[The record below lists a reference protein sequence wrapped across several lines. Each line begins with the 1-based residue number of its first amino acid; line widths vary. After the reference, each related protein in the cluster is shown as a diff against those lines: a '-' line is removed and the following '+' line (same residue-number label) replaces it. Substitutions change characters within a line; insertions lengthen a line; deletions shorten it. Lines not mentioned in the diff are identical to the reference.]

1 MFGIHRP
8 KQKGNGLK
16 QFKTFVLCLFVGLLT
31 CQMGCAQTSFPSK
44 PIRIWVGYP
53 PGGPVD
59 VLARI
64 YGPRLSKNLGQ
75 PVVVENK
82 PGASGAMA
90 ADQMLRSPADGHS
103 LLLAPVTIAI
113 IPNLLNKLPYDAG
126 VDLFPMAWIAQAPF
140 VLVAHPKLGI
150 KNLSELIAYAKK
162 HPGEINFASASV
174 GGVPHLAGEL
184 FNTVAGI
191 KMTHIPYKGAAPA
204 TADLLSGQVN
214 LMFDSVV
221 SALPYIKSQ
230 RLIALG
236 VTGPKRIA
244 ALPDVA
250 SISESLQG
258 YEASGW
264 YGFFV
269 SKDVPKQMLQV
280 IHQEINRLTVSEE
293 VERLL
298 RFNGLE
304 PVAASQSEFSAYF
317 ASELLKWKRVVRES
331 DIQSN

>member
-1 MFGIHRP
+1 
-8 KQKGNGLK
+8 LK
-16 QFKTFVLCLFVGLLT
+16 YLKASLVCMCFAFLSTQGVF
-31 CQMGCAQTSFPSK
+31 AQSVFPNK

-64 YGPRLSKNLGQ
+64 YGPRLSKLLAQ

-90 ADQMLRSPADGHS
+90 ADQMLRAAADGHS

-113 IPNLLNKLPYDAG
+113 IPSLLHKLPYDTG
-126 VDLFPMAWIAQAPF
+126 VDLLPLAWIAQAPF
-140 VLVAHPKLGI
+140 VLVSHPKLGL
-150 KNLSELIAYAKK
+150 KNLSELIAYAKR

-184 FNTVAGI
+184 FNSSAGI

-230 RLIALG
+230 RLVAMG
-236 VTGPKRIA
+236 VTGSKRIV
-244 ALPDVA
+244 ALPDVP

-264 YGFFV
+264 YGFFLPR
-269 SKDVPKQMLQV
+269 DVPKSIVQLLN
-280 IHQEINRLTVSEE
+280 QEINRLTLSEE
-293 VERLL
+293 VERQLK
-298 RFNGLE
+298 FNGLE
-304 PVAASQSEFSAYF
+304 PVAVSQSEFSAYF
-317 ASELLKWKRVVRES
+317 AAELVKWRRVVRES
-331 DIQSN
+331 EVLSE